1 MEDLLRRAL
10 SLWVVVDPLGTLP
23 VMIALSAG
31 LPAVAA
37 RRLAIRACLTA
48 FAVLAAF
55 MLFGRAILQALDIPA
70 PAFQIAGGLVLLLF
84 ALELVFSDPK
94 HERDLAAHADPKEA
108 AVFPLAIPSLAS
120 PGAMLTATLMTEELD
135 VTGAGG
141 GGPAA
146 QAAGLALL
154 TLVMASALAI
164 LLAAQPLHRAIGDA
178 GSALISRI
186 MGMILA
192 AVAVTEMLRGLSAY
206 GLVTPPG

>member
-1 MEDLLRRAL
+1 MRRAL

-23 VMIALSAG
+23 VMIAVSAG
-31 LPAVAA
+31 LAAPAA

-55 MLFGRAILQALDIPA
+55 MLGGRAVLSALEIPA

-84 ALELVFSDPK
+84 ALELVFADPK

-120 PGAMLTATLMTEELD
+120 PGAMLTATLMTEDLGVE
-135 VTGAGG
+135 GG
-141 GGPAA
+141 LAR
-146 QAAGLALL
+146 QATGLALL
-154 TLVMASALAI
+154 TVVMASALAI
-164 LLAAQPLHRAIGDA
+164 LLAAGWLHRLIGDA
-178 GSALISRI
+178 GAALISRI

-192 AVAVTEMLRGLSAY
+192 AVAVTEMLRGLAAY
-206 GLVTPPG
+206 GLVAPPG

>member
-23 VMIALSAG
+23 VMIAVSAG
-31 LPAVAA
+31 LSAAAA

-55 MLFGRAILQALDIPA
+55 MLAGRSVLAALEIPA

-84 ALELVFSDPK
+84 ALELVFADPK

-120 PGAMLTATLMTEELD
+120 PGAMLTATLMTDDLGVE
-135 VTGAGG
+135 GG
-141 GGPAA
+141 LAR
-146 QAAGLALL
+146 QATGLALL

-164 LLAAQPLHRAIGDA
+164 LLAAGWLHRLIGDA
-178 GSALISRI
+178 GAALISRI

-192 AVAVTEMLRGLSAY
+192 AVAVTEMLRGLAAY
-206 GLVTPPG
+206 GLVAPPG